1 MRLRPVIL
9 CGGSGTRLW
18 PLSRG
23 RYPKQFMDL
32 GGETLFGQTLDRAA
46 GLEEAG
52 APLVVCNEEHRF
64 FAAGIAQARGLRAD
78 IVLEPAG
85 RNTAPAIALAAL
97 AALGTAEGAEDGA
110 AAETA
115 LIVLPSDHAIE
126 PAAAFH
132 AAVRAGLAA
141 LEAEPDRLMTF
152 GVLPTRPETGF
163 GYLKRGEALPG
174 GGFAVARFVEKPD
187 AAAAAAL
194 LAAGGCAWNSGMFL
208 FRASAY
214 LAALERLAPA
224 IHAACARAWAGRR
237 RDVDFIRP
245 EQSAF
250 LACPADSIDYAVMER
265 AEKVGMIELSASWS
279 DLGSWEAFY
288 EAAPHDAA
296 GNAVRGDVIAR
307 ESSGC
312 YLHATHRLLAAVGVR
327 DLAVVET
334 ADAVLVLDR
343 ARAQE
348 VKALLELLREQGR
361 SEADTHVRVFRPWGS
376 YETVALGPRYQV
388 KKITVRPGAALSLQ
402 LHHHRAEHWVVVSG
416 TARITVNDAE
426 SLVSEDQ
433 SVYIPLGARH
443 RLENPGRIPLE
454 LVEVQSGSYL
464 GEDDIVRFDDRYG
477 RLDTEQPA

>member
-1 MRLRPVIL
+1 
-9 CGGSGTRLW
+9 
-18 PLSRG
+18 
-23 RYPKQFMDL
+23 MDL

-52 APLVVCNEEHRF
+52 APLVICNEQHRF
-64 FAAGIAQARGLRAD
+64 FAAGIAQTHGLRAD
-78 IVLEPAG
+78 IVLEPEG

-97 AALGTAEGAEDGA
+97 ASLAEYNAEAED
-110 AAETA
+110 TI
-115 LIVLPSDHAIE
+115 LLVLPSDHAIE
-126 PAAAFH
+126 PATAFH
-132 AAVRAGLAA
+132 AAVRRGLTA
-141 LEAEPDRLMTF
+141 LEADPQRLMTF
-152 GVLPTRPETGF
+152 GVIPTRPETGF
-163 GYLKRGEALPG
+163 GYLVRGDALPG

-187 AAAAAAL
+187 AATAAAL

-214 LAALERLAPA
+214 LAALERFAPS
-224 IHAACARAWAGRR
+224 IRAACERAWAGRQ

-245 EQSAF
+245 DREAF

-265 AEKVGMIELSASWS
+265 AERVGMIELAASWS

-288 EAAPHDAA
+288 EAAPRDAA
-296 GNAVRGDVIAR
+296 GNAARGDVIAR
-307 ESSGC
+307 DSSGC

-334 ADAVLVLDR
+334 ADAVLVIDR

-348 VKALLELLREQGR
+348 VKALLEELKQRGR

-376 YETVALGPRYQV
+376 YETIALGGRYQV

-416 TARITVNDAE
+416 TARVTVNDSE
-426 SLVSEDQ
+426 RLVSEDQ

-443 RLENPGRIPLE
+443 RLENQGRIPLE

-477 RLDTEQPA
+477 RLNSKESM